1 MAAPDTTTTDNTVL
15 EALCKVDNL
24 MGYRYGFMVWLTF
37 WGLTL
42 VGLLAETETKIED
55 VPARHFLA
63 QGALMSSLSL
73 LYYCYQFQ
81 EQRPAST
88 PAAHAITCEA
98 AARWI
103 LLANYGFD
111 AVLTD
116 STLGTISVILTVAMT
131 LFGVLNMIKLVYI
144 LHHPAE
150 YRAYEEKQRGS
161 ELR

>member
-1 MAAPDTTTTDNTVL
+1 MVATDTTTDNTVL

-24 MGYRYGFMVWLTF
+24 MGYRYGFMVWLSF

-42 VGLLAETETKIED
+42 VGLLAETED

-73 LYYCYQFQ
+73 LYFCYQFQ

-103 LLANYGFD
+103 LLANHGFH